1 MIDQR
6 WPGSALSHWLVVQ
19 SWCVHL
25 HEQQPKL
32 LEKITLLGLS
42 LNIGLIDQ
50 IHRHRVPFLPFLY
63 RKNISLTERPNLLDV
78 LDWEGVWLC
87 RQLWAEC
94 HPASSSWTRMSCTL
108 LKHSS
113 VTLSKSYSSSSEVIC
128 QSERIQFRLDQ
139 HHGCDKIK
147 LKLMTMVQSTG
158 KKQNFF
164 LILKGPPFPSGV
176 GKLKS
181 RNKFKTEIHLM
192 WGYQGSARTL
202 AAIKAELRY
211 NKARTSYLR
220 TSNSK

>member
-1 MIDQR
+1 MCSPTWAAAKIV
-6 WPGSALSHWLVVQ
+6 GKNYITWLELKHRTHRSDSPTSGAFPSFPLQ
-19 SWCVHL
+19 KKHFTYWASKLTGCLRLGGCV
-25 HEQQPKL
+25 
-32 LEKITLLGLS
+32 TLQTAMS
-42 LNIGLIDQ
+42 
-50 IHRHRVPFLPFLY
+50 
-63 RKNISLTERPNLLDV
+63 
-78 LDWEGVWLC
+78 
-87 RQLWAEC
+87 
-94 HPASSSWTRMSCTL
+94 RMSSGQFL
-108 LKHSS
+108 LNPNVMHFIKTFFSHT
-113 VTLSKSYSSSSEVIC
+113 VKKSYSSSSEVIC